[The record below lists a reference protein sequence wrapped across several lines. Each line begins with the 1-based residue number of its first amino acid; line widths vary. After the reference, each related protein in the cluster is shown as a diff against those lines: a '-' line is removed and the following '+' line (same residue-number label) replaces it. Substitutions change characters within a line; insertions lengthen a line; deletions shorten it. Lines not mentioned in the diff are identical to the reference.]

1 LILWGGKDPWVPVR
15 DAFRFQHDIAGARL
29 KIFDNLGHDPMEED
43 PKASAAVVSEFLKP
57 IESRSGAA
65 SR

>member
-1 LILWGGKDPWVPVR
+1 
-15 DAFRFQHDIAGARL
+15 
-29 KIFDNLGHDPMEED
+29 MEEN

-57 IESRSGAA
+57 IDSRSGAA